1 MVTTDANN
9 VTDPSWDCF
18 VDKIKISNPQPT
30 FQYPENN
37 WVLCE
42 QPQLSSGSHV
52 LTIQARSKG
61 RAFYFDYLVYMP
73 TPDASFESTVLIY
86 PNTDPSVSFGSG
98 WSTYG
103 GENGTNDHGAQ
114 VTLNFHGE

>member
-1 MVTTDANN
+1 
-9 VTDPSWDCF
+9 
-18 VDKIKISNPQPT
+18 
-30 FQYPENN
+30 
-37 WVLCE
+37 
-42 QPQLSSGSHV
+42 
-52 LTIQARSKG
+52 
-61 RAFYFDYLVYMP
+61 MP
-73 TPDASFESTVLIY
+73 TPDALLESAVLIY